1 MEDRSHD
8 IPQVTQ
14 EENDELVAEFTE
26 AEVREAVF
34 QLEYNE
40 APRPD
45 SFPAEF
51 YQVFWLLIKDDLMD
65 LFWTLIER
73 N

>member
-1 MEDRSHD
+1 MEDRNHD

-14 EENDELVAEFTE
+14 EENDELVAELSE

-45 SFPAEF
+45 GLPAEF